1 MSATYRPA
9 TAAESFRRVLRGED
23 PRLAL
28 GDFLDDWRRTPAAR
42 RIQLVRDPLDEAGS
56 TADMHRWAAFFAATV
71 DQLSA
76 DSQQEPP
83 SWTSRPEYRLAEP
96 WFLVRGWALRAEHL
110 VRTPVPFRMR
120 NIFGGED
127 LLERA

>member
-9 TAAESFRRVLRGED
+9 TAAESFRRVIRGED

-28 GDFLDDWRRTPAAR
+28 GDFLDDWRRTAPALR
-42 RIQLVRDPLDEAGS
+42 MPLVRDPLDAAGPNP
-56 TADMHRWAAFFAATV
+56 DLQRWAAFFAATV

-76 DSQQEPP
+76 ESQQDPP
-83 SWTSRPEYRLAEP
+83 SWTARSEYRLAKP
-96 WFLVRGWALRAEHL
+96 WFLVSGWALRAEQL
-110 VRTPVPFRMR
+110 IKTPVPFRMR
-120 NIFGGED
+120 NIFGGEN